1 MAKKQSKPI
10 SSASSASHDD
20 EEPKSRF
27 SAFQGH
33 LLESIGGNAANTSIS
48 LSEAGI
54 TDAEQL
60 VAIAAIPEAR
70 PFLLEHLG
78 FTEEELES
86 LLADAVGVLSP
97 QILNTVESPLP
108 PTFPLGALEP
118 TAEMKSAELAFALDA
133 PEAVSLPAA
142 VNLIARMSAIRNQAQ
157 RGTCVAFT
165 VTAINEYYR
174 RTLGHVVDL
183 SEQHSYFETK
193 LIDGSPGVCGTWQVK
208 AAQALANRGQCREA
222 IWPYNPNPPCNNHGP
237 LPVNARP
244 NGLSYRLPLQQ
255 LPSNNVN
262 LIKTRLANRQ
272 PVGISIPV
280 YNSWYLSASVRNTG
294 RITMRL
300 GSEPVAGG
308 HAVCL
313 VGYQDNPASPGGGYF
328 ILRNS
333 WGTAWG
339 NLSPYGRGYGTIPYR
354 YIATDCWEAFAL
366 AAPVTQ
372 EEEEQQDQAE
382 ETKPARTLTITVKG
396 DVNLVIT

>member
-1 MAKKQSKPI
+1 
-10 SSASSASHDD
+10 
-20 EEPKSRF
+20 
-27 SAFQGH
+27 
-33 LLESIGGNAANTSIS
+33 
-48 LSEAGI
+48 
-54 TDAEQL
+54 
-60 VAIAAIPEAR
+60 
-70 PFLLEHLG
+70 
-78 FTEEELES
+78 
-86 LLADAVGVLSP
+86 
-97 QILNTVESPLP
+97 
-108 PTFPLGALEP
+108 
-118 TAEMKSAELAFALDA
+118 
-133 PEAVSLPAA
+133 
-142 VNLIARMSAIRNQAQ
+142 
-157 RGTCVAFT
+157 
-165 VTAINEYYR
+165 
-174 RTLGHVVDL
+174 
-183 SEQHSYFETK
+183 
-193 LIDGSPGVCGTWQVK
+193 
-208 AAQALANRGQCREA
+208 
-222 IWPYNPNPPCNNHGP
+222 
-237 LPVNARP
+237 
-244 NGLSYRLPLQQ
+244 
-255 LPSNNVN
+255 
-262 LIKTRLANRQ
+262 
-272 PVGISIPV
+272 V

>member
-1 MAKKQSKPI
+1 MAKKQPKPT
-10 SSASSASHDD
+10 SSDTSESHYEGDL
-20 EEPKSRF
+20 KSRF

-33 LLESIGGNAANTSIS
+33 LLESISSYAASTSAS

-70 PFLLEHLG
+70 PFLMEHLAL
-78 FTEEELES
+78 TESELDSLVEEASS
-86 LLADAVGVLSP
+86 LLPP
-97 QILNTVESPLP
+97 QILSTVESPLP
-108 PTFPLGALEP
+108 PLFPLGALEP
-118 TAEMKSAELAFALDA
+118 TSEMKSAELAYTLSA

-142 VNLIARMSAIRNQAQ
+142 VNLIARMSPIRNQAQ
-157 RGTCVAFT
+157 RGTCVAFA

-174 RTLGHVVDL
+174 RTLGRVVDL

-193 LIDGSPGVCGTWQVK
+193 LIDGSPAACGTWQVK

-222 IWPYNPNPPCNNHGP
+222 VWPYNPNPPCNNHGP
-237 LPVNARP
+237 LPANARP
-244 NGLSYRLPLQQ
+244 DGINYRLQLQQ

-262 LIKTRLANRQ
+262 TIKSRLASRQ
-272 PVGISIPV
+272 PVGISIAV

-294 RITMRL
+294 RITTRL
-300 GSEPVAGG
+300 GSEPLAGG

-313 VGYQDNPASPGGGYF
+313 VGYQDDAAAPGGGYF

-333 WGTAWG
+333 WGTSWAS
-339 NLSPYGRGYGTIPYR
+339 LSPYGRGYGTIPYR

-366 AAPVTQ
+366 AAPVSQ
-372 EEEEQQDQAE
+372 EDEEPHDQGG
-382 ETKPARTLTITVKG
+382 ETKPARTLTITVKRCG
-396 DVNLVIT
+396 LD